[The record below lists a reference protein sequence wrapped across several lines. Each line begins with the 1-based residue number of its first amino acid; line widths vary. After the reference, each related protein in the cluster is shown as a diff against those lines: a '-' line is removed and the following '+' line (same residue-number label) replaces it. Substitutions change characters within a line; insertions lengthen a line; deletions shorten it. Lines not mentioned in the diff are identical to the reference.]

1 MAEKFQGDSDW
12 LTFGHVSIYG
22 GILISLLEEVGGMI
36 LLSVSQRMHYLLE
49 RGVLLLE
56 ERKEWLLEDK
66 YSPRSTLM
74 L

>member
-22 GILISLLEEVGGMI
+22 GILINLLEVGRMI
-36 LLSVSQRMHYLLE
+36 LLSVSQRMHSLLE

-56 ERKEWLLEDK
+56 ERKEWVLEDK
-66 YSPRSTLM
+66 NSPRSTLM